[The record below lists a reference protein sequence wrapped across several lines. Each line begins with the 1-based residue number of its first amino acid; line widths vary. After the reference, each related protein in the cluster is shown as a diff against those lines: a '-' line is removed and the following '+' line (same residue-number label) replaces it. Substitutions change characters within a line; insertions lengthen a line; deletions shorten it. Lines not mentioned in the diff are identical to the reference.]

1 MRPNQLLGGRYRLD
15 KRIGTGGMGEV
26 WRAEDVTLERP
37 VAVKVLHPA
46 MADDADLRQRFLREA
61 RAIAALNAPGVVAL
75 YDSGEDTE
83 PDGSVL
89 PYLVMEF
96 VVGRPLSAYVP
107 TAESLPPPEVMR
119 LVSQVALGL
128 DAAHRVGI
136 IHRDVK
142 AANILVNRHRDA
154 TLLDFGLARRAGET
168 ALTTTGSV
176 MGTIEYA
183 SPEQLRD
190 EPLTPASDVY
200 SLGVVAYE
208 CLAGMRPFDGQTV
221 AAVIAGHLDREPP
234 PLPRT
239 VPPPI
244 ERVVMRALAKDP
256 RDRFRTAGD
265 FARACLEAAGAASAP
280 PTPPTRPQVAAP
292 REVRPEPSE
301 PDTVAA
307 EAAPPRRRRTGRV
320 VAVVAGLVLVAALIV
335 AAVVFG
341 PRLSGGAGSDGAED
355 SASPSPSEEPDYRRP
370 GESVMVSAET
380 GNCLLLRKLDGSE
393 TGLAAKMGLC
403 EGSEH
408 EVYEFAPAGGDVV
421 TIEFSGETH
430 GDEIH
435 NCVAAPPDAGKLLA
449 DPGCGPEQAWKFAYL
464 RTEDGVDFWRIHTA
478 ADDGKCLRAGS
489 KSGDS
494 ASVKTCDDSDSQVWR
509 TEAAD

>member
-107 TAESLPPPEVMR
+107 AAEALPPPEVMR

-234 PLPRT
+234 RLPPT

-265 FARACLEAAGAASAP
+265 FARACLEAAGTASAP
-280 PTPPTRPQVAAP
+280 PTPPTRPH
-292 REVRPEPSE
+292 
-301 PDTVAA
+301 
-307 EAAPPRRRRTGRV
+307 
-320 VAVVAGLVLVAALIV
+320 
-335 AAVVFG
+335 
-341 PRLSGGAGSDGAED
+341 
-355 SASPSPSEEPDYRRP
+355 
-370 GESVMVSAET
+370 
-380 GNCLLLRKLDGSE
+380 
-393 TGLAAKMGLC
+393 LAA
-403 EGSEH
+403 
-408 EVYEFAPAGGDVV
+408 
-421 TIEFSGETH
+421 T
-430 GDEIH
+430 
-435 NCVAAPPDAGKLLA
+435 
-449 DPGCGPEQAWKFAYL
+449 
-464 RTEDGVDFWRIHTA
+464 
-478 ADDGKCLRAGS
+478 
-489 KSGDS
+489 
-494 ASVKTCDDSDSQVWR
+494 
-509 TEAAD
+509 